1 MKGLYIKDLR
11 LLMKQKAFLLVFI
24 FLTIFNSFQLDN
36 NAVVPSLMIFFLSTL
51 AFTTV
56 TYDEMDHG
64 LTFLFTL
71 PISRKKYVAG
81 KYLLSTAIIVL
92 AMLLSIGIVLVMNAI
107 KNQVVNFELFS
118 FTFGFVFLLGLLYMS
133 LMLPIYFKFGA
144 EKSRLILILVMGV
157 IFFFVFA
164 GSYLMQKINVDI
176 TVPLNTIMTQPLW
189 LLTSI
194 SIVITAAAVVI
205 SYLLSAKIVKKKE
218 L

>member
-11 LLMKQKAFLLVFI
+11 LIMKQKALLLVFI
-24 FLTIFNSFQLDN
+24 LLTVFNSYQLN
-36 NAVVPSLMIFFLSTL
+36 NSAVVPALMIFFLTTL

-81 KYLLSTAIIVL
+81 KYLLSIAIILL
-92 AMLLSIGIVLVMNAI
+92 AMLLSIGIVLVMNAM
-107 KNQVVNFELFS
+107 KSQVVNVELFS
-118 FTFGFVFLLGLLYMS
+118 FTFGFVFLLGLIYMS

-144 EKSRLILILVMGV
+144 EKSRLILLLIIGV
-157 IFFFVFA
+157 IFFLTFA
-164 GSYLMQKINVDI
+164 GGYLIQQTNFNIAGRI
-176 TVPLNTIMTQPLW
+176 NTIMAQPLW
-189 LLTSI
+189 LLTAI
-194 SIVITAAAVVI
+194 GILVAVAAVVI
-205 SYLLSAKIVKKKE
+205 SYLMSVKIVKKKE